1 MSELS
6 PAAQSVFWAFN
17 KAASGAPDDWHYLP
31 AIAASLRSAADQL
44 DHATSAH
51 TLYAF
56 ADELEAFAQ

>member
-1 MSELS
+1 MPELS
-6 PAAQSVFWAFN
+6 PAAQAVFWAFN
-17 KAASGAPDDWHYLP
+17 KAASGEPDDWHYLP